1 MALYHPHIVA
11 LVNYNN
17 TIMEIE
23 YEKNE
28 PRLKITF
35 HIKDEEP
42 HYHKDKFD
50 LKIKIEG
57 LN

>member
-1 MALYHPHIVA
+1 
-11 LVNYNN
+11 
-17 TIMEIE
+17 MEIE

-28 PRLKITF
+28 PKLKITF

-57 LN
+57 LDWLI